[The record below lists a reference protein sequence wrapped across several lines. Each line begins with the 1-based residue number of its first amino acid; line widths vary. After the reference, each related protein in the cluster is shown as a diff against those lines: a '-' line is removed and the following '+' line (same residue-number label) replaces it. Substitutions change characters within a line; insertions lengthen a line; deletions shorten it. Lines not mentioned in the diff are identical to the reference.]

1 MTLPVYRAVD
11 HVVIRLTA
19 IEPLFSL
26 LSQVFALPVS
36 WPRESSDFA
45 TFGWI
50 NVGNTNLELWAA
62 TDNSDL
68 PPDLPPPFF
77 HGFALDPADLDMS
90 IAGLADAGIACKTP
104 RPYQTKDAHGAWVT
118 NFTNS
123 VVLDVSSE
131 SCCIFFC
138 AWGRDGNIFPWKE
151 KMSSVERRAKVR
163 AAFEQCAGGPLGL
176 VGLSGIT
183 LGVQDLAEATAKW
196 HTLTGSGE
204 ASLSLTENIRM
215 HLVAR
220 KRNMIESLTF
230 EVRSLATAKSF
241 LEKNGLLES
250 FDERE
255 ISLSSVA
262 TDGLQFKFV
271 EAGKDR

>member
-19 IEPLFSL
+19 MEPLFSL

-36 WPRESSDFA
+36 WPTESSNFA
-45 TFGWI
+45 TFGWVS
-50 NVGNTNLELWAA
+50 VGNTNLELWAA

-68 PPDLPPPFF
+68 PPDLQPPLF
-77 HGFALDPADLDMS
+77 HGFALDPVDLDTS
-90 IAGLADAGIACKTP
+90 IARLADAGIACKTP

-131 SCCIFFC
+131 SCCVFFC
-138 AWGRDGNIFPWKE
+138 AWGRDGNIYPWKE
-151 KMSSVERRAKVR
+151 KMSSVERRAR
-163 AAFEQCAGGPLGL
+163 EQAAFEQCSGGPLGL
-176 VGLSGIT
+176 VRLSRIA
-183 LGVQDLAEATAKW
+183 LGVQDLAEAAAKW
-196 HTLTGSGE
+196 RTLTGSTNSSI
-204 ASLSLTENIRM
+204 ALTEHITL
-215 HLVAR
+215 HLSAR
-220 KRNMIESLTF
+220 TRNMIESLTF
-230 EVRSLATAKSF
+230 EVRSLAIAKRF

-255 ISLSSVA
+255 LFLSSVA
-262 TDGLQFKFV
+262 TEGLQFKFV